1 MYVRHKNKLPWAVV
15 TQKRRRKNMRF
26 MEERI
31 LKDGQVRPGD
41 ILKVDSFLNHQL
53 DVAFLDE
60 AGKAFYEHFEGHG
73 INKILT
79 VEASG
84 IALSCMAAQYFR
96 VSVLFAK
103 KAKSRNLDND
113 LYTAGMNVLDGQDF
127 YGAFATHVPTGTKI
141 CYEASQLYKFWC
153 IWNDRGVNGY
163 FCPEPCTW
171 MINAPNLDMPKNR
184 TGYFEI
190 RPNEVYECWE
200 HIFVK

>member
-1 MYVRHKNKLPWAVV
+1 
-15 TQKRRRKNMRF
+15 MRF

-53 DVAFLDE
+53 DVAFLAE
-60 AGKAFYEHFEGHG
+60 TGKAFYEHFRGHG

-96 VSVLFAK
+96 VPVLFAK

-113 LYTAGMNVLDGQDF
+113 LYTAVARSYTYGIDNTLTVSKRFLTSDDHVLIMDDFLANGNAVSGLLDLCAQAGASVAGIAIAIEKGYQGGGDALRFKGYDVFSLAIIEEMNESG
-127 YGAFATHVPTGTKI
+127 
-141 CYEASQLYKFWC
+141 
-153 IWNDRGVNGY
+153 
-163 FCPEPCTW
+163 
-171 MINAPNLDMPKNR
+171 
-184 TGYFEI
+184 I
-190 RPNEVYECWE
+190 R
-200 HIFVK
+200 FR

>member
-1 MYVRHKNKLPWAVV
+1 
-15 TQKRRRKNMRF
+15 

-53 DVAFLDE
+53 DVAFLAE
-60 AGKAFYEHFEGHG
+60 TGKAFYEHFEGHG

-96 VSVLFAK
+96 VPVLFAK

-113 LYTAGMNVLDGQDF
+113 LYTAVARSYT
-127 YGAFATHVPTGTKI
+127 YGIDNTLTVSKRFLTSCAPRPARP
-141 CYEASQLYKFWC
+141 L
-153 IWNDRGVNGY
+153 
-163 FCPEPCTW
+163 PESRSRLRKAIRAAVMHCG
-171 MINAPNLDMPKNR
+171 PKTMMFSVWR
-184 TGYFEI
+184 SLM
-190 RPNEVYECWE
+190 R
-200 HIFVK
+200 